1 MGTGKKLKRALYA
14 LVLTVG
20 VLLWLS
26 ALLLFSQT
34 TQNSEEFSRLQNWI
48 LSINLFGAVVLLL
61 LIFGNL
67 MKLVR
72 EHRRHVPGS
81 RLKARM
87 VTLLVV
93 LAVTPLL
100 VIYLFA
106 IQFIN
111 RGIDSWFNVDVEQ
124 GLSNALELSQTVLD
138 IQMRQHLDEVE
149 SMAARLA
156 SSGYTDI
163 VGELSDLRRESQAG
177 ELTIFTTNDQILATS
192 SGNSSVGVPR
202 YPSDEIVLQLGQGR
216 SYVGLEPGLEGDYE
230 ILTAI
235 NIMSRFPGGE
245 KTILQASFPVEQRL
259 SELANQVQASYDQY
273 RVLSFLR
280 DPLKSGFTITLS
292 LVLLIALLAA
302 VYGAFFSAQRLVVP
316 IQQLMAGTRA
326 VARGDFD
333 TLLPTPS
340 HDEIGFLVRSF
351 NDMTRRLSKASE
363 EARSGQQQ
371 VESERKKLEVILAR
385 LKTGVVSLESNLR
398 IRTANQA
405 ASTILGVDLESHVG
419 EQLSVLAD
427 SKPLLAEFL
436 AVNAAHLKKG
446 ESEWR
451 EQIIQEGEV
460 GRRVLMC
467 ACTAL
472 PSEGDYPG
480 GYVVVFDEI
489 TALLEAQRDAAWGE
503 VARRLAHEIKNPLTP
518 IQLSAERLRR
528 RFLPTQSSDAELLN
542 RATHTIIQQVEAMK
556 DMVNAFSEYA
566 RTPQIELTQFD
577 LNDLLM
583 EVAELYRHQDEP
595 LKVCLDLDNDLPLV
609 QADPGRMRQVFHN
622 LIRNALEAVENQNG
636 ARIDICTRHIKGE
649 LEAAEIKVS
658 DNGPG
663 FHGDIVRQAF
673 EPYVTSKAKGTGL
686 GLAIVKKL
694 VDEHGG
700 RITACNGER
709 GGAEISILIPI
720 IEESGNATVIRRRR
734 QKNWSEGA

>member
-1 MGTGKKLKRALYA
+1 MKRALYA

-26 ALLLFSQT
+26 ALFLFSQT
-34 TQNSEEFSRLQNWI
+34 AQNSEEFSRLQNWI
-48 LSINLFGAVVLLL
+48 LLINLFGAVVLLL
-61 LIFGNL
+61 LIFGSL

-100 VIYLFA
+100 VVYLFA

-124 GLSNALELSQTVLD
+124 GLSNALELSQTALD

-149 SMAARLA
+149 SMATRLA

-163 VGELSDLRRESQAG
+163 VGELSDLRRESRAG
-177 ELTIFTTNDQILATS
+177 ELTIFTANDQILATS

-216 SYVGLEPGLEGDYE
+216 SYVGLEPGLEGNYE

-235 NIMSRFPGGE
+235 NIMPRFPGGE
-245 KTILQASFPVEQRL
+245 ETILQASFPVEQRL

-273 RVLSFLR
+273 GVLSFLR
-280 DPLKSGFTITLS
+280 DPLKSGFTVTLS

-405 ASTILGVDLESHVG
+405 ASTILGVDLEAHVG
-419 EQLSVLAD
+419 EQLSALAD

-436 AVNAAHLKKG
+436 AVNASHLKKG

-528 RFLPTQSSDAELLN
+528 RYLPTRSSDAELLN

-566 RTPQIELTQFD
+566 RTPQIELTRFD

-583 EVAELYRHQDEP
+583 EVTELYKHQDEP
-595 LKVCLDLDNDLPLV
+595 LKVYLDLDNDLPLV

-622 LIRNALEAVENQNG
+622 LIRNALEAVENQNN
-636 ARIDICTRHIKGE
+636 ARIDI
-649 LEAAEIKVS
+649 
-658 DNGPG
+658 
-663 FHGDIVRQAF
+663 
-673 EPYVTSKAKGTGL
+673 
-686 GLAIVKKL
+686 
-694 VDEHGG
+694 
-700 RITACNGER
+700 
-709 GGAEISILIPI
+709 
-720 IEESGNATVIRRRR
+720 
-734 QKNWSEGA
+734 

>member
-1 MGTGKKLKRALYA
+1 MGAGKKLKRALYA

-216 SYVGLEPGLEGDYE
+216 SYVGLEPGLEGNYE

-235 NIMSRFPGGE
+235 NIMSRFPGGGH
-245 KTILQASFPVEQRL
+245 
-259 SELANQVQASYDQY
+259 
-273 RVLSFLR
+273 
-280 DPLKSGFTITLS
+280 SGF
-292 LVLLIALLAA
+292 
-302 VYGAFFSAQRLVVP
+302 QW
-316 IQQLMAGTRA
+316 Q
-326 VARGDFD
+326 
-333 TLLPTPS
+333 
-340 HDEIGFLVRSF
+340 
-351 NDMTRRLSKASE
+351 
-363 EARSGQQQ
+363 
-371 VESERKKLEVILAR
+371 ILR
-385 LKTGVVSLESNLR
+385 
-398 IRTANQA
+398 
-405 ASTILGVDLESHVG
+405 
-419 EQLSVLAD
+419 
-427 SKPLLAEFL
+427 
-436 AVNAAHLKKG
+436 VN
-446 ESEWR
+446 
-451 EQIIQEGEV
+451 
-460 GRRVLMC
+460 
-467 ACTAL
+467 
-472 PSEGDYPG
+472 
-480 GYVVVFDEI
+480 
-489 TALLEAQRDAAWGE
+489 
-503 VARRLAHEIKNPLTP
+503 
-518 IQLSAERLRR
+518 
-528 RFLPTQSSDAELLN
+528 
-542 RATHTIIQQVEAMK
+542 
-556 DMVNAFSEYA
+556 
-566 RTPQIELTQFD
+566 
-577 LNDLLM
+577 
-583 EVAELYRHQDEP
+583 
-595 LKVCLDLDNDLPLV
+595 
-609 QADPGRMRQVFHN
+609 
-622 LIRNALEAVENQNG
+622 
-636 ARIDICTRHIKGE
+636 
-649 LEAAEIKVS
+649 
-658 DNGPG
+658 
-663 FHGDIVRQAF
+663 
-673 EPYVTSKAKGTGL
+673 
-686 GLAIVKKL
+686 
-694 VDEHGG
+694 
-700 RITACNGER
+700 
-709 GGAEISILIPI
+709 
-720 IEESGNATVIRRRR
+720 
-734 QKNWSEGA
+734 

>member
-1 MGTGKKLKRALYA
+1 MGVGSKLKRALYA

-34 TQNSEEFSRLQNWI
+34 AQNSEEFSRFQNWI
-48 LSINLFGAVVLLL
+48 LLINLFGAVVLLL
-61 LIFGNL
+61 LIFGSL

-100 VIYLFA
+100 VVYLFA

-124 GLSNALELSQTVLD
+124 GLSNALELSQTALD

-149 SMAARLA
+149 SMAARLV
-156 SSGYTDI
+156 SSGDTDI

-177 ELTIFTTNDQILATS
+177 ELTIFTINDQILATS
-192 SGNSSVGVPR
+192 SGDSSVGVPR

-216 SYVGLEPGLEGDYE
+216 SYVGLEPGLDGSYE
-230 ILTAI
+230 ILAAI
-235 NIMSRFPGGE
+235 NIMSKVPGGE
-245 KTILQASFPVEQRL
+245 KAILQALFPVEQRL

-273 RVLSFLR
+273 GVLSFLR
-280 DPLKSGFTITLS
+280 DPLKSGFTVTLS

-302 VYGAFFSAQRLVVP
+302 VYGAFFSAQRLVIP

-340 HDEIGFLVRSF
+340 HDEIGFLVSSF

-385 LKTGVVSLESNLR
+385 LKTGVVSLESNLS

-419 EQLSVLAD
+419 EKLSALAD
-427 SKPLLAEFL
+427 PKPLLAEFL
-436 AVNAAHLKKG
+436 AVNASYLKKG

-518 IQLSAERLRR
+518 IQLSAEQLRR
-528 RFLPTQSSDAELLN
+528 RYLPTQSSDTALLN

-583 EVAELYRHQDEP
+583 EVTELYKHQDEP
-595 LKVCLDLDNDLPLV
+595 LKVYLDLDNDLPLV

-622 LIRNALEAVENQNG
+622 LIRNALEAVENQND
-636 ARIDICTRHIKGE
+636 ARVDICTRHIKSE

-658 DNGPG
+658 DNGAG

-673 EPYVTSKAKGTGL
+673 EPYVTTKAKGTGL

-694 VDEHGG
+694 IDEHGG
-700 RITACNGER
+700 RITACNGEQ

-720 IEESGNATVIRRRR
+720 VEKDDNTTVLRGRL
-734 QKNWSEGA
+734 

>member
-1 MGTGKKLKRALYA
+1 MKRALYA

-26 ALLLFSQT
+26 ALFLFSQT
-34 TQNSEEFSRLQNWI
+34 AQNSEEFSRFQNWI
-48 LSINLFGAVVLLL
+48 LLINLFGAVVLLL
-61 LIFGNL
+61 LIFGSL
-67 MKLVR
+67 IKLVR
-72 EHRRHVPGS
+72 EHRRHIPGS

-100 VIYLFA
+100 VVYLFA

-149 SMAARLA
+149 SMATRLA

-163 VGELSDLRRESQAG
+163 VGELSDLRRESRAG

-216 SYVGLEPGLEGDYE
+216 SYVGLEPGLEGNYE

-245 KTILQASFPVEQRL
+245 ETILQASFPVEQRL

-273 RVLSFLR
+273 GVLSFLR
-280 DPLKSGFTITLS
+280 DPLKSGFTVTLS

-419 EQLSVLAD
+419 EQLSALAD

-436 AVNAAHLKKG
+436 AVNASHLKKG

-528 RFLPTQSSDAELLN
+528 RYLPTRSSDAELLN

-595 LKVCLDLDNDLPLV
+595 LKVYLDLDNDLPLV

-636 ARIDICTRHIKGE
+636 ARIDICTRHIKGDS
-649 LEAAEIKVS
+649 EAAEIKVS
-658 DNGPG
+658 DNGAG
-663 FHGDIVRQAF
+663 FHGDIARQAF
-673 EPYVTSKAKGTGL
+673 EPYVTTKAKGTGL

-694 VDEHGG
+694 IDEHGG
-700 RITACNGER
+700 RITACNGEQ

-720 IEESGNATVIRRRR
+720 IEKAGSATMMRRPR